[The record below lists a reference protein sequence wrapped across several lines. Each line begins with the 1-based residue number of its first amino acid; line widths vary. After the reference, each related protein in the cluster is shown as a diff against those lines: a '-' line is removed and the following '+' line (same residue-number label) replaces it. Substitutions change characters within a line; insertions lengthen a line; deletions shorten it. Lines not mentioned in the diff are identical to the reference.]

1 MDNHEAV
8 GEDLRYIGSV
18 DYAHERGIRIA
29 AARREEYT
37 WPEIAALLGMT
48 VNGAHKA
55 YATYLKPKTAKTS

>member
-8 GEDLRYIGSV
+8 AEDLRYIGSV

-48 VNGAHKA
+48 ENGVYKA
-55 YATYLKPKTAKTS
+55 WASYKAKGGPE